1 MRQGVVGACVT
12 AQRSAGGPSAEQGSE
27 GTAPRRRADTSAAAV
42 HRESLPSVPLK
53 APPRPPTWRQLRRRV
68 CRLHGGGHKGDP
80 LVLGR
85 HVVRVGAAKH
95 VDVCT
100 AQHNVAEE
108 AESGRRRRGHSH
120 PSQPSRAAERNPKI
134 PSSLSTAACRRWRA
148 AASPHPATAGA
159 SPAPD
164 SPNHDPRPPHQRPL
178 AHTHRGGG

>member
-95 VDVCT
+95 VDVCS
-100 AQHNVAEE
+100 AASVGSRVRRKGAAETE
-108 AESGRRRRGHSH
+108 TVIHSRREESQNASLLTHGRRVLALAS
-120 PSQPSRAAERNPKI
+120 SYLAQPP
-134 PSSLSTAACRRWRA
+134 TQACPP
-148 AASPHPATAGA
+148 PHP
-159 SPAPD
+159 
-164 SPNHDPRPPHQRPL
+164 HPHPPL
-178 AHTHRGGG
+178 AHAP